1 MSLRVVELERSSE
14 RCEVLRRR
22 KKGVSHPPQKNEAQ
36 DNMKYRTKEFVKVL
50 VLCLTAGFVFTFCI
64 YVLNHSG

>member
-1 MSLRVVELERSSE
+1 
-14 RCEVLRRR
+14 VLRRR
-22 KKGVSHPPQKNEAQ
+22 NERVVASPQRKSEAR

-50 VLCLTAGFVFTFCI
+50 VLCLPAGFVFTFYI